1 MDPQNYKTWCPIY
14 FENERKNII
23 QSANFFDIISY
34 CKKRRCS
41 HEGLTK
47 SNFFSYSPNPLE
59 TL

>member
-47 SNFFSYSPNPLE
+47 SNFFHIALTP
-59 TL
+59 